1 MTETPI
7 KEEWFRLSGREQLQ
21 ADEDVLRILLNKRAN
36 YLQSKVHSIDPRFDD
51 SWIDAWHS
59 GYIIGEDE
67 DWERLPTWIKMESRP
82 EKVIW
87 PDCPNIWYLID
98 CFNNEA
104 GKFSNMV
111 WDSTSNALSWADG
124 SETEE
129 MERMFG
135 QEWFVNQPIT
145 DLLKEWLVS
154 NKKAIHD
161 KADEFLRNYYIA
173 LETRVAEHIWSDES
187 GLFPCAALWFEGDIA
202 IKHGGEL

>member
-51 SWIDAWHS
+51 SWIDAWHNNERS
-59 GYIIGEDE
+59 WGAE
-67 DWERLPTWIKMESRP
+67 DWERLPTWIKMATGR
-82 EKVIW
+82 
-87 PDCPNIWYLID
+87 PNIWYFID

-104 GKFSNMV
+104 GDVSNMV
-111 WDSTSNALSWADG
+111 WDSISNALSWADG

-135 QEWFVNQPIT
+135 QDWFVNHPTT

-202 IKHGGEL
+202 MKHVGEL